1 MIFSQVIGA
10 TFSKWEGEWQDLS
23 SSLGVMKII
32 LALASFCYIALSKNI
47 FKGSDISINKTSLLG
62 KSLENSH
69 SQEEDDPREN

>member
-1 MIFSQVIGA
+1 
-10 TFSKWEGEWQDLS
+10 
-23 SSLGVMKII
+23 MKII
-32 LALASFCYIALSKNI
+32 LAPASFCHIALSKNI